1 MSPWRTAPDLEQLN
15 ATLKNTI
22 GELLDIRFEAFDADS
37 LSASM
42 PVDARTQQPY
52 GLLHGGA
59 SVVLAETLGSTA
71 SFLCIDNS
79 QYYCVGLEVNANH
92 LRGLRSGRVTAVA
105 RPVHLGRTTH
115 VWDIRLSGEDGK
127 ASCVS
132 RLTMAIVPLTG
143 EPGTRGTQG

>member
-1 MSPWRTAPDLEQLN
+1 MRIWQQAPDLASLHQS
-15 ATLKNTI
+15 LKNTI
-22 GELLDIRFEAFDADS
+22 GELLDIRFESYDDQS

-42 PVDARTQQPY
+42 VVDPRTHQPY

-71 SFLCIDNS
+71 SYLCIDNS
-79 QYYCVGLEVNANH
+79 RFYCVGLEVNANH

-105 RPVHLGRTTH
+105 RAVHLGRTTH

-127 ASCVS
+127 ASCIS
-132 RLTMAIVPLTG
+132 RLTMAIVPLG
-143 EPGTRGTQG
+143 ENGPAQR